1 LISGRN
7 PDYLIEH
14 QVDAANTKKTQLEV
28 ISTGYMLIESG
39 PTAVELVSPTLS

>member
-14 QVDAANTKKTQLEV
+14 QVKAAAVLKKTQLEV

-39 PTAVELVSPTLS
+39 TETVVQRE